1 VKNEATETE
10 PESIELRI
18 DGDIVSDSDAWIY
31 EWFGEP
37 ATSPNAFRNE
47 LSQYANKDLTVWIN
61 SVGGDVFAA
70 TGIYDALKNH
80 KGKVTTKIEIAMSA
94 AGVIAMAGDVVE
106 MSPVGVFMMHNP
118 LSGAKGYASD
128 LRRQADVLDVIKTT
142 IINAFV
148 VKTKKSPAKI
158 SAMMD
163 DETWMSANVAI
174 KEGFVDKMLFQ
185 ENESVDNIV
194 NLSFNRYAI
203 TNNANESIK
212 RLFDLKNF
220 QNSNEDKKTEKEK
233 LLMELE
239 LI

>member
-1 VKNEATETE
+1 VKNEATETQ
-10 PESIELRI
+10 PESVELRI

-37 ATSPNAFRNE
+37 ATSPNAFRDE
-47 LSQYANKDLTVWIN
+47 LKQYAKNDLTVWIN

-128 LRRQADVLDVIKTT
+128 LRRQADVLDVIKDT

-148 VKTKKSPAKI
+148 AKTKKSPAKI

-163 DETWMSANVAI
+163 DETWMSANVAV
-174 KEGFVDKMLFQ
+174 KEGFVDKVLFQ
-185 ENESVDNIV
+185 ENEGVDNIM

-203 TNNANESIK
+203 TNSANESIK
-212 RLFDLKNF
+212 RLFDFKNF
-220 QNSNEDKKTEKEK
+220 QNSSDDKKNEKDQ
-233 LLMELE
+233 LLMELD